1 MKLSVYFCF
10 NYKLDHETTKTRRKV
25 TDGSLC
31 RRRNPPS
38 LTQLQPALR
47 LVFDNRD
54 SVSAAAMMTQC
65 RKCFNNLKQLFK
77 RGVFS
82 SECHYSCLNDI
93 SVRLIGCFY
102 LTSENEKLILS
113 VLTLLHIPVVRCDR
127 AGYLCLRLVIP
138 AGPGGRSWDV
148 CLTTR
153 QTVMKDGRRSR
164 KRRRGSSNQ
173 SLERPRRCRL
183 VGTLPFPRQNIIKR

>member
-25 TDGSLC
+25 TDGSV
-31 RRRNPPS
+31 
-38 LTQLQPALR
+38 TQLQPALR
-47 LVFDNRD
+47 LVFDN

-93 SVRLIGCFY
+93 AVRPIGCFY

-173 SLERPRRCRL
+173 SVERPRRRRL